1 MQPFNAERGES
12 EHNKT
17 DSKDNKSGGTDTK
30 GASSVWNRNRCNVR
44 KMTMH
49 RSRISSDAFV
59 YCVQFAHIFCKKS
72 QRMVHLKEATD
83 L

>member
-30 GASSVWNRNRCNVR
+30 GASSV
-44 KMTMH
+44 
-49 RSRISSDAFV
+49 
-59 YCVQFAHIFCKKS
+59 
-72 QRMVHLKEATD
+72 
-83 L
+83 